1 MKRYHW
7 KILNREQLEIWPR
20 LNFLASQ
27 GIYLAGGTALALQL
41 GHRTSVDFDFYSQPH
56 FESAD
61 LYKQIESVFSKEI
74 ERTLMEE
81 DTLFCTVKGVEL
93 SFFYYEYPLVRPL
106 EEAEGVLIAGVEDI
120 AAMKLVAIIQ
130 RPAKRDY
137 IDVAFL
143 LKRLKLKEMFSLVE
157 DKYPQFNR
165 YLALRALSYF
175 DDVEDKD
182 SKRAIRVFDKSFSW
196 EKAKEE
202 IFEAVKEY
210 QLAMLKR

>member
-7 KILNREQLEIWPR
+7 KILNREQLEIWPK
-20 LNFLASQ
+20 LDFLASQ

-41 GHRTSVDFDFYSQPH
+41 GHRTSIDFDFYSRLR
-56 FESAD
+56 FKSAD
-61 LYKQIESVFSKEI
+61 LYKQIKSVFGKTA

-81 DTLFCTVKGVEL
+81 
-93 SFFYYEYPLVRPL
+93 
-106 EEAEGVLIAGVEDI
+106 
-120 AAMKLVAIIQ
+120 
-130 RPAKRDY
+130 AKRDY

-143 LKRLKLKEMFSLVE
+143 LRRMQLKQMFSLVE
-157 DKYPQFNR
+157 DKYSQFNR
-165 YLALRALSYF
+165 YLALRALNYF
-175 DDVEDKD
+175 DDVEEKD
-182 SKRAIRVFDKSFSW
+182 SKRAIKLFDEDFSW

>member
-7 KILNREQLEIWPR
+7 KILNREQLEIWPK
-20 LNFLASQ
+20 LDFLASQ

-41 GHRTSVDFDFYSQPH
+41 GHRTSIDFDFYSRLR
-56 FESAD
+56 FKSAD
-61 LYKQIESVFSKEI
+61 LYKQIKSVFGKTA

-106 EEAEGVLIAGVEDI
+106 EEAKGVLIASTEDI
-120 AAMKLVAIIQ
+120 AAMKLVAVIQ

-143 LKRLKLKEMFSLVE
+143 LRRMQLKQMFSLVE
-157 DKYPQFNR
+157 DKYSQFNR
-165 YLALRALSYF
+165 YLALRALNYF
-175 DDVEDKD
+175 DDVEEKD
-182 SKRAIRVFDKSFSW
+182 SKRAIKLFDEDFSW